1 MYLGKQKTTVQ
12 QIILLIKGIQCGLSH
27 PNLLRIKNYAAD
39 AAFCLH
45 TANDEINEGNQTTI
59 VTATYYHDASSALER
74 EEKLREQAELK
85 IPTDTITPLDPEEGE
100 PL

>member
-1 MYLGKQKTTVQ
+1 MTDSQKLVYVVLDWETKLV
-12 QIILLIKGIQCGLSH
+12 KGVYPDIA
-27 PNLLRIKNYAAD
+27 YAAD

-45 TANDEINEGNQTTI
+45 TVNDELHESNQTTI

>member
-1 MYLGKQKTTVQ
+1 MTDRNRIVYIALDWDTRE
-12 QIILLIKGIQCGLSH
+12 IKGVYPDIA
-27 PNLLRIKNYAAD
+27 YAAD

-45 TANDEINEGNQTTI
+45 TANDDIHEGTQTTI